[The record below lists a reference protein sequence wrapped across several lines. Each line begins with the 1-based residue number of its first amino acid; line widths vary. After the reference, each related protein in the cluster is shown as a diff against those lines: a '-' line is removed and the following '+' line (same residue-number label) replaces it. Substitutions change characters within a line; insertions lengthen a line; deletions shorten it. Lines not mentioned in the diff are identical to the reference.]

1 MKSEMSLIVQ
11 NRMKTELRKEYH
23 VWYPDAVVGLLHML
37 TNSIVHSDSRPR
49 RLSTTAKILAS
60 LVPLIR

>member
-37 TNSIVHSDSRPR
+37 TNSIVHSDS
-49 RLSTTAKILAS
+49 AAS
-60 LVPLIR
+60 PSEHYS